1 MSDLRLAT
9 RGSPLALAQAELVA
23 GLLARHH
30 EGLMVEIVIVETTGD
45 KVTEVPLSVLGGQ
58 GVFAKEVQTAVL
70 EGAADVAVHSAKDLP
85 STSPEGLV
93 LCAIPERQDPADVLV
108 GRSLAGLG
116 PGATVATGSPR
127 RKALLE
133 SLRPDLEFVELRGN
147 MATRLSTPGTR
158 GVDAV
163 VAAAAALHRLG
174 RSAEI
179 AERLDPEIF
188 TPQVGQGAI
197 GLEVHVD
204 GEARALLA
212 AINDTDAATC
222 VAAERAFLV
231 AIGAGCTVPA
241 GAWCTAEGPSLTLR
255 AVMANDEGP
264 GLRRIRLTGTD
275 PNTLG
280 HEAAVALG
288 ASQ

>member
-188 TPQVGQGAI
+188 IPQVGQGAI